1 MATSYQNFIGIDIGK
16 FKNVVA
22 VHKQKNAVA
31 FDNNTSGWQQLC
43 QKFSDILP
51 NSLVT
56 LENTGKYELG
66 LSNFL
71 IDKNI
76 TVHRANTRKVKSFI
90 LSHGTLAKS
99 DKSDARALAQYG
111 FERHRTLSL
120 FVPTSE
126 KQSTLVALCQRRDD
140 ITQMRTQEKCR
151 LEAPENDHIRESCQ
165 KTIEFFNGQID
176 ELNNAIQKI
185 IDESHE
191 LQEHQKILK
200 TVPGIGKKLSQDFL
214 CLIPELGYLNRR
226 EVASLAGVA
235 PHPRESGKAVGYRRI
250 IGGRSNVR
258 TKLFTAAMA
267 AAKSKSALGA
277 FYSKLIESGKKKMVA
292 ITALMRKIIV
302 IANARLK
309 EAINLHSSN

>member
-1 MATSYQNFIGIDIGK
+1 MLLQFTSRRMLLNLTIIL
-16 FKNVVA
+16 
-22 VHKQKNAVA
+22 
-31 FDNNTSGWQQLC
+31 GWQQLC

-66 LSNFL
+66 LSHFL

-126 KQSTLVALCQRRDD
+126 KLSTLVALCQRRDD

-151 LEAPENDHIRESCQ
+151 LEAPQNDHIRESCQ

-176 ELNNAIQKI
+176 ELNNTIQRI

-191 LQEHQKILK
+191 LQEHQKSLK
-200 TVPGIGKKLSQDFL
+200 QFL
-214 CLIPELGYLNRR
+214 E
-226 EVASLAGVA
+226 
-235 PHPRESGKAVGYRRI
+235 
-250 IGGRSNVR
+250 
-258 TKLFTAAMA
+258 
-267 AAKSKSALGA
+267 
-277 FYSKLIESGKKKMVA
+277 
-292 ITALMRKIIV
+292 
-302 IANARLK
+302 
-309 EAINLHSSN
+309 

>member
-1 MATSYQNFIGIDIGK
+1 MVRSYQNFIGIDIGK

-22 VHKQKNAVA
+22 VHKQKNAVE

-66 LSNFL
+66 LSHFL

-151 LEAPENDHIRESCQ
+151 LEAPENDHIRACS
-165 KTIEFFNGQID
+165 
-176 ELNNAIQKI
+176 
-185 IDESHE
+185 
-191 LQEHQKILK
+191 
-200 TVPGIGKKLSQDFL
+200 
-214 CLIPELGYLNRR
+214 
-226 EVASLAGVA
+226 
-235 PHPRESGKAVGYRRI
+235 
-250 IGGRSNVR
+250 
-258 TKLFTAAMA
+258 
-267 AAKSKSALGA
+267 
-277 FYSKLIESGKKKMVA
+277 
-292 ITALMRKIIV
+292 
-302 IANARLK
+302 
-309 EAINLHSSN
+309 